1 MSTKIPP
8 EKIAALVSSV
18 TETMC
23 GLSFENTGTHPVVDD
38 SQVRTAAL
46 NIEGKKPIVVALSAD
61 LASCSAIGS
70 AMFGCP
76 ADQIDAGMMED
87 VLREL
92 VNMTAGQIKRV
103 LALDD
108 ALGLPKM
115 TTEQDLM
122 KAVDPPQVSNTP
134 LSAGGVKL
142 VLWIGPRNP

>member
-1 MSTKIPP
+1 MLS
-8 EKIAALVSSV
+8 IAGA
-18 TETMC
+18 
-23 GLSFENTGTHPVVDD
+23 
-38 SQVRTAAL
+38 
-46 NIEGKKPIVVALSAD
+46 KPLTVALSSDRAGCAA
-61 LASCSAIGS
+61 LAA
-70 AMFGCP
+70 AMLMC
-76 ADQIDAGMMED
+76 DEEELELQMIDDFM
-87 VLREL
+87 REL

-142 VLWIGPRNP
+142 VLWIGPRNS